1 MAKIVANCFFFAIAI
16 VIVLTSSILAEEYR
30 GDHRHE
36 DRGDRWHEDFRG
48 VAGVIIIG
56 GASMSIAIWGG
67 GGGSVGINDED

>member
-1 MAKIVANCFFFAIAI
+1 MAITGTRIVVIAGMKI
-16 VIVLTSSILAEEYR
+16 
-30 GDHRHE
+30 
-36 DRGDRWHEDFRG
+36 RG